1 MLKGKRVALRAI
13 ERDDLKTLH
22 ELTTRIDA
30 SILADGA
37 WEPDSLAAMEK
48 RYEKRLERENKSW
61 FGIHVDGRLVG
72 DINLHSTDMRSR
84 VSAFGVAIYTEDA
97 QGQGYGREAIG
108 LFLDWS
114 FYIMSFERIWLTT
127 WSTNERAI
135 RCYHALG
142 FVDEGRQRRQIWV
155 NGEYVD
161 VILMGLLRDEWRASN
176 KGASD
181 ASR

>member
-1 MLKGKRVALRAI
+1 MLQGKNVTLRAI

-22 ELTTRIDA
+22 ELTTHIES

-48 RYEKRLERENKSW
+48 RFEKRLERDNKSW

-72 DINLHSTDMRSR
+72 DINLHSIDMRSR
-84 VSAFGVAIYTEDA
+84 VSAFGVAIYAEEA

-108 LFLDWS
+108 LFLDWA
-114 FYIMSFERIWLTT
+114 FFIMNFERIWLTS
-127 WSTNERAI
+127 WSTNQRAI
-135 RCYHALG
+135 RCYRALG
-142 FVDEGRQRRQIWV
+142 FVDEGRQRRQLFV

-161 VILMGLLRDEWRASN
+161 VILMGLLRDEWRAHN
-176 KGASD
+176 KG
-181 ASR
+181 

>member
-1 MLKGKRVALRAI
+1 MLQGKNVTLRAI
-13 ERDDLKTLH
+13 ERDDLKPLH
-22 ELTTRIDA
+22 ELTTRVEPG
-30 SILADGA
+30 ILADGA

-48 RYEKRLERENKSW
+48 RFERRIERDSYSW

-84 VSAFGVAIYTEDA
+84 VSSFGVAIYAEEA

-108 LFLDWS
+108 LFLDWA
-114 FYIMSFERIWLTT
+114 FFIMNFERIWLIT
-127 WSTNERAI
+127 WASNERAV

-161 VILMGLLRDEWRASN
+161 VIFMGLLRDEWRASN
-176 KGASD
+176 KGASH